1 MFIAPHQEQLVL
13 SPGHYLIRHHHDPS
27 SCIIIHHPLSPII
40 HIIFHHHQFY
50 HHLKC
55 EICPSVAS
63 LSIDPVVSSVCAAQF
78 QWDGLGRDQI
88 PTAAVLAYGH
98 PNVSLMGLSKSKAWR
113 RTACHHLGGCL
124 CEQPDF
130 RGWFYPNLTLVIC
143 YKGGLYY
150 PFYKGFFHT
159 ILYIHQRGV
168 HGMPQVP
175 NVCMIRIPRPWMIFG
190 GIQVEAEWKFYEVW
204 RL

>member
-1 MFIAPHQEQLVL
+1 ML

-27 SCIIIHHPLSPII
+27 SCVIIHHPLSPII
-40 HIIFHHHQFY
+40 HIIIHHHEFY

-113 RTACHHLGGCL
+113 RTASHHLGGCL
-124 CEQPDF
+124 CEQ
-130 RGWFYPNLTLVIC
+130 PNLTLVIC
-143 YKGGLYY
+143 YKGGISWNATGSQCLDD
-150 PFYKGFFHT
+150 
-159 ILYIHQRGV
+159 QN
-168 HGMPQVP
+168 PQAVDDFRRNP
-175 NVCMIRIPRPWMIFG
+175 S
-190 GIQVEAEWKFYEVW
+190 
-204 RL
+204 